1 MWVVISRIILRF
13 RLAILLSVLLA
24 TAFMLYQAKSVKLSY
39 QMAKILP
46 KTSTEFKDYKNFK
59 TKFGDNRNDIVIGVI
74 NPDLFTISQ
83 YNAWVTL
90 SNDLNEIVG
99 VKKVTSIENLLL
111 LVKDTISK
119 SFKATNWH
127 NSDLTSQEEFDK
139 SVANLLTQPF
149 YNMDLN

>member
-13 RLAILLSVLLA
+13 RLVILLSVILL
-24 TAFMLYQAKSVKLSY
+24 TVIMLYQANSVKLSY

-46 KTSTEFKDYKNFK
+46 ETSTIFHDYETYK

-99 VKKVTSIENLLL
+99 VKKNTSIENL
-111 LVKDTISK
+111 
-119 SFKATNWH
+119 
-127 NSDLTSQEEFDK
+127 
-139 SVANLLTQPF
+139 
-149 YNMDLN
+149 